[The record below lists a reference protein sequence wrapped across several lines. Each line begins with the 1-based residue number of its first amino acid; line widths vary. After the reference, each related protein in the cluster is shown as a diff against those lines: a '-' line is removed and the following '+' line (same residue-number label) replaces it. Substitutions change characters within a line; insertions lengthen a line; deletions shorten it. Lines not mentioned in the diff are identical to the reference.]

1 MTNPYFIA
9 IGIPIVLMICGAFA
23 RKLVR
28 GSQWV
33 ASAFYLG
40 IELALSAM
48 ASALVYLFDLAKP
61 DAATLPTF
69 HVKISATGGYL
80 SVCFFLLLWI
90 MSVHQDWEKR
100 TQNVTGQRIWL
111 GGVVNL
117 VGAALLALFVLLVK
131 GV

>member
-9 IGIPIVLMICGAFA
+9 LGIPIVLMICGAFA

-28 GSQWV
+28 GSQWI
-33 ASAFYLG
+33 SSDFYLG

-61 DAATLPTF
+61 EASRLPAF
-69 HVKISATGGYL
+69 QAKISATGGYL
-80 SVCFFLLLWI
+80 SLCFFLLLWV

-100 TQNVTGQRIWL
+100 TQNALGQRVWL
-111 GGVVNL
+111 GGVANV
-117 VGAALLALFVLLVK
+117 VGALLLATFVLLVK